1 MRTNDFI
8 TTVRTEGAL
17 LPADLL
23 RRVQAGDRTLPALTP
38 EAYHLPG
45 GMRLNEA
52 ASRAWNALLGAWATF
67 KDARANLPEG
77 ELGTT
82 VTRERWL
89 LPLFQEL
96 NYGRLQTR
104 TAVEAGG
111 KSFAVSHG
119 YLHVPIHLVGCNVDL
134 DKRTAGVAGAASA
147 SPHSLVQELLNRS
160 DEHLWGIV
168 SNGLRLRVLRD
179 SRSLTRSAYLEFDL
193 EGMFEGEQY
202 ADFVLLFLLLHQSRL
217 EAQKPEECV
226 LEQWAREAA
235 ETGARALD
243 RLRDGVQTAIE
254 ALGKGFLRG
263 DNGELKRRLREGGLS
278 PQDYYRQLLR
288 LVYRLLFLFVA
299 EDRDLLHPKDAD
311 HVARARYR
319 HYSTQRLR
327 ELAGQSKG
335 GRHGDLYEALKVV
348 MHALSEGG
356 EPRLGLPELGGFLF
370 SERSLVDLM
379 QSTLPNAYLLQAVRA
394 LAYTDVQGARR
405 PVDYRNLG
413 SEELGSVYESLLEL
427 HPEVDAT
434 ANEFELKTAAGHER
448 KTTGSYYT
456 PRSLI
461 NLLLDSALDPV
472 IDDALRG
479 KTSKEDAEKA
489 LLDLK
494 VVDPAAGSGH
504 FLIAA
509 AQRLAKRLAAVRTGD
524 DEPAPDA
531 VRTALRDVIGNC
543 IYGVDV
549 NEMAAELCKVALWME
564 AMEPGKP
571 LTFLEHHIRVGN
583 SLFGTTRKL
592 VGAGIPDAA
601 FDPIEGDDRRYSSGV
616 KRRNRE
622 ERGGQGAL
630 FDSAPSASATAL
642 ATAFAELSNMPTDT
656 PEQVRAKQAA
666 YERLLEDERLAREQ
680 LAHDAWC
687 AAFVWR
693 KVEGAPLPVT
703 TGTVRRVLQVGALD
717 EDRRRE
723 VERLANLYGF
733 FAWELAFPEVF
744 GGERDGFD
752 VVLGNPPWEHTE
764 LKEKEWFA
772 TRDPDVAGAR
782 TGAERKRRISA
793 LEKTDPDLYAAF
805 LEAKRHHDAL
815 GHFIGSSGLYPLC
828 GRGRINTY
836 AVFAELGRGLT
847 AARGRMG
854 MILPSGIA
862 TDDNTK
868 FFFQDLVSGRSLRS
882 LYMFDHRS
890 PYFGKVQM
898 QFCAIAMTGA
908 LKAADDIRLAAGLLT
923 VDELKNDR
931 VYSLTPEDIAL
942 LNPNTKTCPVFRTRR
957 DAEITKAIYRRVPVL
972 VNEETGRNPW
982 GVTFRQGLFNM
993 TSDSGLFRTKEDLE
1007 REGFELRGNRFVL
1020 GEQVYLPLYE
1030 AKMMHQFDHRFATY
1044 TENGDTRDLTA
1055 EEKRDPGT
1063 VPMPRYW
1070 VAEEEVRERLVKRRR
1085 DGGVEWQWDNPWLIA
1100 FRRVARST
1108 DERTGIFTLM
1118 PVLPSG
1124 DSVFLMFPQIA
1135 SAIQAFALIANLN
1148 SYVLDYVIRQ
1158 KVAGVNMNFFL
1169 VEQFPVLPLG
1179 GYTSAVLAFV
1189 SERVLELI
1197 YSSSDHSPVSSEV
1210 DGEREPFH
1218 WDEERR
1224 FWLRAE
1230 LDAHFFH
1237 LYGVSR
1243 ADVDYIMETFPIVK
1257 RKDEAQHGCYRTK
1270 LAILEVYDE
1279 MARCRAEGR
1288 EYQTR
1293 LDPPPAH
1300 PSLAHDPST
1309 RPEWA

>member
-1 MRTNDFI
+1 MKDTAFA
-8 TTVRTEGAL
+8 TTIKTEGAL

-52 ASRAWNALLGAWATF
+52 ASRAWNALLGAWTTF
-67 KDARANLPEG
+67 QEARERLPEG
-77 ELGTT
+77 EPGTT
-82 VTRERWL
+82 ITRERWL

-96 NYGRLQTR
+96 NYGRLQPR
-104 TAVEAGG
+104 TAVEIEG
-111 KSFAVSHG
+111 KSYAVSHS
-119 YLHVPIHLVGCNVDL
+119 YRHAPVHLVGCNVDL
-134 DKRTAGVAGAASA
+134 DRRTRGVAGAATA

-160 DEHLWGIV
+160 DEHLWGVV

-179 SRSLTRSAYLEFDL
+179 NKSLTRQAFLEFDL
-193 EGMFEGEQY
+193 EAMMEGEQY
-202 ADFVLLFLLLHQSRL
+202 SDFVLLYLLLHQSRL
-217 EAQKPEECV
+217 ESDKPEECV
-226 LEQWAREAA
+226 LEQWSREAA

-243 RLRDGVQTAIE
+243 GLRDGVERAIT

-263 DNGELKRRLREGGLS
+263 GNSELKRKLQEGELS

-288 LVYRLLFLFVA
+288 LVYRLLFLFVS
-299 EDRDLLHPKDAD
+299 EDRDLLYAPG
-311 HVARARYR
+311 ARAEARERYR

-327 ELAGQSKG
+327 ELAAELRG

-348 MHALSEGG
+348 MRALGSGG

-370 SERSLVDLM
+370 AERALPDLKGA
-379 QSTLPNAYLLQAVRA
+379 SLPNAYLLQAVRA
-394 LAYTDVQGARR
+394 LAYTHTDGVRR
-405 PVDYRNLG
+405 PVDYKNLG

-427 HPEVDAT
+427 HPEVDAS
-434 ANEFELKTAAGHER
+434 ASDFELKSAAGNER

-456 PRSLI
+456 PSSLI
-461 NLLLDSALDPV
+461 SLLLDSALDPV
-472 IDDALRG
+472 VDEAVRG
-479 KTSKEDAEKA
+479 KDREDAERA

-509 AQRLAKRLAAVRTGD
+509 AQRIAKRLAVVRTGD
-524 DEPAPDA
+524 DEPAPEE
-531 VRTALRDVIGNC
+531 VRRALRDVIGNC

-592 VGAGIPDAA
+592 VSAGIPDAA
-601 FDPIEGDDRRYSSGV
+601 FDPIEGDDRRYASGV

-630 FDSAPSASATAL
+630 FDSQPSASATAL
-642 ATAFAELSNMPTDT
+642 ATAFADLSNMPTDT
-656 PEQVRAKQAA
+656 PEQVQAKQAA
-666 YERLLEDERLAREQ
+666 YKRLLEDERLAREQ

-703 TGTVRRVLQVGALD
+703 TGTVQRVLQAGALD

-723 VERLANLYGF
+723 VERLATLYGF

-793 LEKTDPDLYAAF
+793 LEETDPDLYAAF

-972 VNEETGRNPW
+972 VNEVTGENPW

-993 TSDSGLFRTKEDLE
+993 TSDSRLFRTKEDLE
-1007 REGFELRGNRFVL
+1007 RDGFELRGNRFVL
-1020 GEQVYLPLYE
+1020 GEHVYLPLYE

-1044 TENGDTRDLTA
+1044 TEEGKTRDVTL
-1055 EEKRDPGT
+1055 EEKANPSFST
-1063 VPMPRYW
+1063 LPRYW
-1070 VAEEEVRERLVKRRR
+1070 VPQTQVDE
-1085 DGGVEWQWDNPWLIA
+1085 
-1100 FRRVARST
+1100 RVAQEGRNTEWGLAYRWIARAT
-1108 DERTGIFTLM
+1108 DERTTISSILPKSGVGNSAPISF
-1118 PVLPSG
+1118 PVLG
-1124 DSVFLMFPQIA
+1124 DERLCCI
-1135 SAIQAFALIANLN
+1135 LHANLN
-1148 SYVLDYVIRQ
+1148 AFVLDYVARQ
-1158 KVAGVNMNFFL
+1158 K
-1169 VEQFPVLPLG
+1169 LG
-1179 GYTSAVLAFV
+1179 GANLTFGTIKQLAVLAPSAYAESQVTFV
-1189 SERVLELI
+1189 LRRVLELCFTDVGLDSLALSLG
-1197 YSSSDHSPVSSEV
+1197 YS
-1210 DGEREPFH
+1210 GKPFI
-1218 WDEERR
+1218 WNEERR
-1224 FWLRAE
+1224 FWLRVE
-1230 LDAHFFH
+1230 LDALYFH
-1237 LYGVSR
+1237 LYGISR
-1243 ADVDYIMETFPIVK
+1243 DDVDYIMETFPIVK
-1257 RKDEAQHGCYRTK
+1257 RKDEAEHGCYRTK

-1300 PSLAHDPST
+1300 PSLAHDPSS

>member
-67 KDARANLPEG
+67 KDARAKLPEG

-134 DKRTAGVAGAASA
+134 DKRTAGVAGAATA

-160 DEHLWGIV
+160 DDHLWGMV

-348 MHALSEGG
+348 MRALSEGG

-394 LAYTDVQGARR
+394 LAYTNTNGVRR
-405 PVDYRNLG
+405 PVDYKNLG

-509 AQRLAKRLAAVRTGD
+509 GQRLAKRLAAVRTGD

-531 VRTALRDVIGNC
+531 VRTALRDVIGRC
-543 IYGVDV
+543 VYGVDV

-592 VGAGIPDAA
+592 VSAGIPDAA
-601 FDPIEGDDRRYSSGV
+601 FDPIEGDDKKYASGV

-630 FDSAPSASATAL
+630 FDSAPSASATSL
-642 ATAFAELSNMPTDT
+642 ATAFTELSNMPTDT
-656 PEQVRAKQAA
+656 PEQVQAKQAA

-703 TGTVRRVLQVGALD
+703 TGTVRRVLQSGALD

-723 VERLANLYGF
+723 VERLASLYGF

-752 VVLGNPPWEHTE
+752 VVLGNPPWERIK
-764 LKEKEWFA
+764 LQEKEWFA
-772 TRDPDVAGAR
+772 ARDPAIANAR
-782 TGAERKRRISA
+782 NASERGRLIRA
-793 LEKTDPDLYAAF
+793 LQQSDPSLHAAF
-805 LEAKRHHDAL
+805 LDDKRRAE
-815 GHFIGSSGLYPLC
+815 GESHFARNSGRYPLT
-828 GRGRINTY
+828 GRGDVNTY
-836 AVFAELGRGLT
+836 PLFAELGKTIMGG
-847 AARGRMG
+847 RGRMG
-854 MILPSGIA
+854 MVLPSGIA
-862 TDDNTK
+862 TDDTTK
-868 FFFQDLVSGRSLRS
+868 FYFQDLVETKALVSL
-882 LYMFDHRS
+882 FDFENRQRIFPGIDS
-890 PYFGKVQM
+890 RIK
-898 QFCAIAMTGA
+898 FCLLTLTGA
-908 LKAADDIRLAAGLLT
+908 ARPAAEAEFVFFALDTSEVRDPEKRFT
-923 VDELKNDR
+923 
-931 VYSLTPEDIAL
+931 LTPEDIAL
-942 LNPNTKTCPVFRTRR
+942 LNPNTRTCPVFRTRR

-972 VNEETGRNPW
+972 VNEVTGENPW
-982 GVTFRQGLFNM
+982 GISFMRMFDMSN
-993 TSDSGLFRTKEDLE
+993 DSGLFRTKEDLE
-1007 REGFELRGNRFVL
+1007 RDGFELRGNRFVL

-1044 TENGDTRDLTA
+1044 TESGGTRDLTPD
-1055 EEKRDPGT
+1055 EKQDASV
-1063 VPMPRYW
+1063 VPLPRYW
-1070 VAEEEVRERLVKRRR
+1070 VPEGEVRERLLKRTR
-1085 DGGVEWQWDNPWLIA
+1085 DGSVTWKWDQDWLLA
-1100 FRRVARST
+1100 FRKTARST
-1108 DERTGIFTLM
+1108 DVRTMISSLLPVSAVGDRAPLIFPDRDLLEAKLLVSNLNSFALDYVMRNKAGGTDLTNFYVM
-1118 PVLPSG
+1118 QIPVLPPNYYSEETSQFVRRRG
-1124 DSVFLMFPQIA
+1124 MEL
-1135 SAIQAFALIANLN
+1135 
-1148 SYVLDYVIRQ
+1148 
-1158 KVAGVNMNFFL
+1158 VATSLCSSNQG
-1169 VEQFPVLPLG
+1169 LP
-1179 GYTSAVLAFV
+1179 TFM
-1189 SERVLELI
+1189 
-1197 YSSSDHSPVSSEV
+1197 
-1210 DGEREPFH
+1210 

-1224 FWLRAE
+1224 FWIRAE
-1230 LDAHFFH
+1230 LDALYFH
-1237 LYGVSR
+1237 LYGISR
-1243 ADVDYIMETFPIVK
+1243 ADVDYIMDTFPIVK
-1257 RKDEAQHGCYRTK
+1257 RRDEAQHGCYRTK

-1279 MARCRAEGR
+1279 MARCSAEGR
-1288 EYQTR
+1288 EYQSR
-1293 LDPPPAH
+1293 LNPPPAH
-1300 PSLAHDPST
+1300 PSLAHDAST

>member
-1 MRTNDFI
+1 MKDTAFA
-8 TTVRTEGAL
+8 TTIKTEGAL

-52 ASRAWNALLGAWATF
+52 TSRAWNALLGAWTTF
-67 KDARANLPEG
+67 QEARERLPEG
-77 ELGTT
+77 DLGTT

-96 NYGRLQTR
+96 NYGRLQAR
-104 TAVEAGG
+104 TAAEIDG
-111 KSFAVSHG
+111 KSYAVSHG
-119 YLHVPIHLVGCNVDL
+119 YGHAPVHLVSCNVDL
-134 DKRTAGVAGAASA
+134 DRPTRGVAGAATA

-160 DEHLWGIV
+160 DERLWGVV

-179 SRSLTRSAYLEFDL
+179 NKSLTRQAFLEFDL
-193 EGMFEGEQY
+193 EAMMEGEQY
-202 ADFVLLFLLLHQSRL
+202 SDFVLLYLLLHQSRL
-217 EAQKPEECV
+217 ESDKPEECV
-226 LEQWAREAA
+226 LEQWSREAA

-243 RLRDGVQTAIE
+243 GLRDGVERAIT

-263 DNGELKRRLREGGLS
+263 TNSELKRKLQEGELS

-299 EDRDLLHPKDAD
+299 EDRDLLHAPG
-311 HVARARYR
+311 ARAEARERYR

-327 ELAGQSKG
+327 ELAAELRGS
-335 GRHGDLYEALKVV
+335 RHGDLYEALKVV
-348 MHALSEGG
+348 MRALGRGG

-370 SERSLVDLM
+370 GERALPDLKGA
-379 QSTLPNAYLLQAVRA
+379 SLPNAYLLQAVRA
-394 LAYTDVQGARR
+394 LAYTHTNGVRR
-405 PVDYRNLG
+405 PVDYKNLG

-427 HPEVDAT
+427 HPEVDAS
-434 ANEFELKTAAGHER
+434 ARDFELKSAAGNER

-456 PRSLI
+456 PSSLI
-461 NLLLDSALDPV
+461 SLLLDSALDPV
-472 IDDALRG
+472 VDEAVRG
-479 KTSKEDAEKA
+479 KDREDAERA

-509 AQRLAKRLAAVRTGD
+509 AQRIAKRLAAVRTGD
-524 DEPAPDA
+524 DEPAPDE
-531 VRTALRDVIGNC
+531 VRRALRDVIGNC

-601 FDPIEGDDRRYSSGV
+601 FDPIEGDDRRYASGV

-642 ATAFAELSNMPTDT
+642 ATAFTELSNMPTDT

-703 TGTVRRVLQVGALD
+703 TGTVRRVLQSGALD

-723 VERLANLYGF
+723 VKRLATLYGF

-744 GGERDGFD
+744 GGERSGFD
-752 VVLGNPPWEHTE
+752 VVLGNPPWERVK
-764 LKEKEWFA
+764 LQEKEWFA
-772 TRDPDVAGAR
+772 ARDPAIANAR
-782 TGAERKRRISA
+782 NASERGRLIQA
-793 LEKTDPDLYAAF
+793 LTQSDPSLHAAF
-805 LEAKRHHDAL
+805 LDDKRRAE
-815 GHFIGSSGLYPLC
+815 GESHFARNSGRYPLT
-828 GRGRINTY
+828 GRGDVNTY
-836 AVFAELGRGLT
+836 PLFAELGKAIMG
-847 AARGRMG
+847 ARGRMG
-854 MILPSGIA
+854 MVLPSGIA
-862 TDDNTK
+862 TDDTTK
-868 FFFQDLVSGRSLRS
+868 YFFQDIVSRQQLTH
-882 LYMFDHRS
+882 LYF
-890 PYFGKVQM
+890 F
-898 QFCAIAMTGA
+898 
-908 LKAADDIRLAAGLLT
+908 
-923 VDELKNDR
+923 NNR
-931 VYSLTPEDIAL
+931 VYFRDIGLNQKLFVTIVLSQVPSEGDAFFVASDVSTTEEAVSPERRYALTPSDINL
-942 LNPNTKTCPVFRTRR
+942 LNPNTGTCPIFRTRR

-972 VNEETGRNPW
+972 VNEETGENPW
-982 GVTFRQGLFNM
+982 GVRFGTMFHMSN
-993 TSDSGLFRTKEDLE
+993 DSGLFRTKEDLE
-1007 REGFELRGNRFVL
+1007 RDGLELRGNRFVL

-1044 TENGDTRDLTA
+1044 TESGDTRDVTP
-1055 EEKRDPGT
+1055 EEKADPVF
-1063 VPMPRYW
+1063 VPLPRYW
-1070 VAEEEVRERLVKRRR
+1070 VPEGAVRERLNSK
-1085 DGGVEWQWDNPWLIA
+1085 WDEPWLLCYRWITNSTNERTFITSLVPA
-1100 FRRVARST
+1100 VGLGNSAPFILSGLAKGELAAVLLATLTSYIFDYASRQKLGGTNMTFGTAQQLPVLDPGAISEATISTINAHVTELVMSSWDLRSHMHST
-1108 DERTGIFTLM
+1108 DRTSL
-1118 PVLPSG
+1118 
-1124 DSVFLMFPQIA
+1124 
-1135 SAIQAFALIANLN
+1135 
-1148 SYVLDYVIRQ
+1148 SYTWN
-1158 KVAGVNMNFFL
+1158 A
-1169 VEQFPVLPLG
+1169 
-1179 GYTSAVLAFV
+1179 
-1189 SERVLELI
+1189 
-1197 YSSSDHSPVSSEV
+1197 
-1210 DGEREPFH
+1210 
-1218 WDEERR
+1218 ERR

-1230 LDAHFFH
+1230 LDALFFH
-1237 LYGVSR
+1237 LYGISR
-1243 ADVDYIMETFPIVK
+1243 DEADYIMETFPIVK
-1257 RKDEAQHGCYRTK
+1257 RKDEAEHGCYRTK

-1279 MARCRAEGR
+1279 MARCRAQGR